1 MRWGV
6 SDLCRPPVV
15 STVEFSVMEHGLQ
28 RDQPPAIGNISSIM
42 IVIQK
47 SDNAEGILEFLPD
60 YVNITGQSL
69 SL

>member
-1 MRWGV
+1 
-6 SDLCRPPVV
+6 
-15 STVEFSVMEHGLQ
+15 MEHGLQ